1 MSYALV
7 RQVRLDPDAYAR
19 ATGLHPQVVG
29 RLVALGLLEPVR
41 NARGELCFMPAQ
53 VAAAAR
59 IQRLHEGLS
68 INYAAIGVVI
78 DLLDRIGE
86 LEAALRDRPTTTQ
99 GD

>member
-7 RQVRLDPDAYAR
+7 RPVRLDLDAYAR
-19 ATGLHPQVVG
+19 ATGLHPQAVR
-29 RLVALGLLEPVR
+29 RLVALGLLEPGR
-41 NARGELCFMPAQ
+41 NARGELCFTPAQ

-59 IQRLHEGLS
+59 IQRLHEGLA

-86 LEAALRDRPTTTQ
+86 LETALRDLPRPR
-99 GD
+99 

>member
-7 RQVRLDPDAYAR
+7 RTVRLDLDAYAR
-19 ATGLHPQVVG
+19 ATGLHPQVVR
-29 RLVALGLLEPVR
+29 RLVTLGLLEPVK
-41 NARGELCFMPAQ
+41 NARGELCFTPAQ
-53 VAAAAR
+53 VTAAAR

-86 LEAALRDRPTTTQ
+86 LEAALRDLPRPR
-99 GD
+99 

>member
-7 RQVRLDPDAYAR
+7 RPALLDLDTYAR
-19 ATGLHPQVVG
+19 VTGLHPQVVR
-29 RLVALGLLEPVR
+29 RLVALGLLEPAG
-41 NARGELCFMPAQ
+41 NARGELCFTLAQ
-53 VAAAAR
+53 VTAAAR

-86 LEAALRDRPTTTQ
+86 LEAALRDLPRPR
-99 GD
+99 